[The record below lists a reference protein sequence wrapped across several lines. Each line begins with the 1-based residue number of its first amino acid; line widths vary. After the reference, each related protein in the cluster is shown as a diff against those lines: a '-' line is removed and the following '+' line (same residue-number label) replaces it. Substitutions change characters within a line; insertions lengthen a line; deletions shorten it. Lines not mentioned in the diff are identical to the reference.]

1 MEGCKGRLSSIT
13 QSLRFKLIVISTLI
27 GMICAAVSSA
37 LSYYNF
43 KTDSLEFLDDELK
56 QVAAAAINY
65 DISIPKRWDGPRHR
79 YMRQNEGLHLGHENF
94 RFFKGQGDS
103 PIIIAPLYG
112 RLSDSIF
119 IPSGIKD
126 GIYTLIIS
134 DTRARVLVATHYNG
148 SRFVVAKSLDTTMS
162 LAKNAFI
169 VSFVEFLALTFIY
182 VASIAL
188 SLNLIFKAVTKLSLD
203 VSRIKADNLSP
214 IAKDSKDTYIPSELH
229 GFIEAINLL
238 LERIDNNIQTQRRF
252 IADAAHEMRTPL
264 TALSLQVESL
274 AHENLNDSSRAKVLA
289 IKTAILHEKEL
300 MNSLL
305 TLARTQSSKSND
317 ISKIKVNE
325 LFISLIDKLGAI
337 ADDKDI
343 DFGIEGEVNS
353 EIVCSLSDVSSVL
366 SNFCSNAI
374 KYTQVGGRVD
384 LMCFEDDKSISLIVK
399 DNGPGINED
408 ELKLVL
414 EPFYR
419 CGGDSSKHLGTGLG
433 LAIAKASA
441 DRMHAKIKMQN
452 NKEGGL
458 MASLIFNKENML
470 KQV

>member
-1 MEGCKGRLSSIT
+1 MEGCKKGLGTIT
-13 QSLRFKLIVISTLI
+13 KSLRFKLIVILTLI
-27 GMICAAVSSA
+27 GMICSAVSSA

-43 KTDSLEFLDDELK
+43 KADSLEFLDDELK

-79 YMRQNEGLHLGHENF
+79 YMYQSYSLHLGHENF
-94 RFFKGQGDS
+94 RFFKGNKDD
-103 PIIIAPLYG
+103 PIVIAPLYG

-119 IPSGIKD
+119 IPSGIED
-126 GIYTLIIS
+126 GLYTLIIS
-134 DTRARVLVATHYNG
+134 DVRARVLVATHYNG
-148 SRFVVAKSLDTTMS
+148 KRFVVAKSLTMTMNM
-162 LAKNAFI
+162 AKNAFI
-169 VSFVEFLALTFIY
+169 VSFVEFLVLSFVY
-182 VASIAL
+182 VVSIVI
-188 SLNLIFKAVTKLSLD
+188 SLNLIFKVVTNLSLD
-203 VSRIKADNLSP
+203 VSRIKVDNLSP
-214 IAKDSKDTYIPSELH
+214 IAKDSKDTYIPNELH

-238 LERIDNNIQTQRRF
+238 LERININMQNQKRF

-274 AHENLNDSSRAKVLA
+274 ANEDLNETSKAKVLA
-289 IKTAILHEKEL
+289 IKTAILHEKDL

-317 ISKIKVNE
+317 ISTIKVND
-325 LFISLIDKLGAI
+325 LFISLIDKLGAL
-337 ADDKDI
+337 ADEKDI
-343 DFGIEGEVNS
+343 DFGIEGEVTS
-353 EIVCSLSDVSSVL
+353 EIVCSLSDVSSIM

-374 KYTQVGGRVD
+374 KYTPNGGRVD
-384 LMCFEDDKSISLIVK
+384 LMCVEDDKTIRLIVK
-399 DNGPGINED
+399 DNGPGIKED

-441 DRMHAKIKMQN
+441 DRMHATIDIQN
-452 NKEGGL
+452 SKEGGL
-458 MASLIFNKENML
+458 IASLIFNKA
-470 KQV
+470 